1 LVQDAEQVAGK
12 SLKGKY
18 LATVE
23 KLKVVGYD
31 SKAAELESAKEEI
44 LQLHKQLDE
53 AKANVKKA
61 KDQIKKLK

>member
-44 LQLHKQLDE
+44 LQLYK
-53 AKANVKKA
+53 
-61 KDQIKKLK
+61 